1 MKGKRTKKI
10 TLSISV
16 LAVVTAIIT
25 VVALLVNTQNQ
36 KAKLLA
42 DPEIQKSMEYEQVQ
56 EGDEKVPN
64 TDYVQFDAFFLRDLD
79 GDGDAE
85 QVRGMCRDINKTDT
99 LYMNLNV
106 LTNGKLVDGKIT
118 IKTSNMNLSTAIVE
132 DNVIKQNYISNNT
145 TEIALKDV
153 NNGTQKLIYGTVNAS
168 NFGNDTNKYSQVNSV
183 VLTGKHI
190 ADDGTETQISKTVD
204 FNVDWYGSVTA
215 SIYNYTGTQNIE
227 EITDENK
234 ENITLNF
241 SVTTR
246 ETTDDLILKK
256 AVLEGT
262 IPTVNGYKP
271 TSVEV
276 TSSDVNFEYGEETGN
291 FTITREASIN
301 EAGIVTKTVS
311 DYNTFNFKVTY
322 PYELYESLTG
332 DTLSLQVP
340 VKAYYEG
347 FNNPND
353 EFQNPIQ
360 SNIAERNIT
369 FLWRKPE
376 GSVARFDVTIGK
388 YRSYDYN
395 YIISKEEP
403 LKIYNET
410 AEETED
416 LYEVR
421 WYAYT
426 GDQINVDS
434 IQMKETNTPY
444 TDRFLNT
451 EGTYFNMSDYTK
463 NTGIYFSNVE
473 NTLGEDGY
481 IKVINDETGE
491 EIHTFTKEDW
501 NNYSSSSPY
510 MYAEPV
516 KHIRVET
523 SKANKNAS
531 FYVYNIK
538 EIDDN
543 VLTSTFTKE
552 EFDKLEYVY
561 TYLTGNVKTEGSTEY
576 TKINDDTAN
585 ARYEEP
591 ISVASITVNRDTIGT
606 QNTEKD
612 IDLTI
617 TTRNDYYNM
626 KGWTNGRFLVEL
638 PEEVLDVEINSVNIS
653 NSSVKLLAYEI
664 VEQDGKKFIKI
675 ETENENEAN
684 YTITINT
691 NLTADPRSVTQS
703 KSVKLYAYNEF
714 CNNYKNTTADIYDVD
729 GDENVT
735 ENVNYATDTL
745 NIVAPSSLLTNQ
757 QATNYNEAGETAV
770 APQIATIDK
779 TEADTATV
787 NVSVTNNYSG
797 TISEVSILG
806 KIPFKGNTFSIN
818 GTDLGSNYTTQM
830 VDGGITVPEDLKD
843 KVTVY
848 YSEKENPTTD
858 LNDSENG
865 WTTTPDF
872 SKVKTYLIDLGDYVL
887 SVKENRVFTYQIKV
901 PSTVSYNDISYSAH
915 AVYFCLDTAEGK
927 FKTQT
932 ETTKLG
938 FRIERKYHFNMQKV
952 KEDTTVPVQGATF
965 SITAEGE
972 DETKLGTTNNSGTF
986 TIQNLFVD
994 KTYILKEIRTP
1005 GSYEKNET
1013 EVKFKVTVQDD
1024 KLVLQILEGQ
1034 DSLKE
1039 YNITQATTDS
1049 RGILNFKVE
1058 NTPKYKVILTKKDN
1072 TDGSLLAGVKYKL
1085 EGEGLGNGITVATNK
1100 EGTLTLTGL
1109 SHDVEYTLTE
1119 TEAKDYYVNETPVK
1133 FKVVNNSGKLEFV
1146 VTSGSFNSNSQV
1158 TTGTGV
1164 TGLDAQDTVTAE
1176 LTNEKIPTYQVS
1188 VKKFAKEEDTTLKGA
1203 QYKITGEGIDEKGA
1217 TYTTDETGVL
1227 TIPNLYEYVEGKN
1240 ITGVYTLQEITPPE
1254 GYALDSRELQ
1264 FRVKRNTEGALELE
1278 VLGDNFLRNSSV
1290 QDNTINLE
1298 FEDEPLFKITKI
1310 DGVTK
1315 LPIQNAK
1322 FVIKEI
1328 DENYNELGFAKDIN
1342 GNVVGTLE
1350 ENVGAGSI
1358 TFPLDE
1364 ETYPWSKLEDGTYQ
1378 SGISGLRS
1386 KTSTMTSKEF
1396 TLEKDG
1402 NISFE
1407 WAVSSESVSYDYVY
1421 YTITNT
1427 KDNSTIGGTSTKI
1440 GGNPSITDYNNLVF
1454 ETVTEELEAG
1464 TYKIAFSYRKN
1475 GSGDKGLDAGF
1486 VKNIKLEGM
1495 NTQIPVVKTDEN
1507 GEISYG
1513 LKAGLYKATEIEAPE
1528 GYELAENEA
1537 DRTYYFGIGA
1547 SKAQETEFGTS
1558 FNASVAGDQ
1567 WNKVEAVEAT
1577 TDNGFVTSGYFTKEA
1592 DLNNDGLADVK
1603 GNDSYYSDFI
1613 AKYNKEGNM
1622 EIANSVYTESGEVIL
1637 HKVIQTN
1644 DGGYVVGGSFTGT
1657 NLQVGEV
1664 STGLTNTTNDLKG
1677 IVIKLSSSGS
1687 YEWAKEVAQEGLD
1700 YDVTALTQNL
1710 EGNIVAGVT
1719 TGENP
1724 KVIEYTNTDG
1734 SINGET
1740 TISANVQIS
1749 DMDGYNSQD
1758 VIIVSQG
1765 LTDTTTGRIDLYS
1778 NGSVTAGSE
1787 LDFNANAVA
1796 RLDNGKAIIVG
1807 NYTGTAQTV
1816 KTKGN
1821 YDGIIIEYDINS
1833 STINSSK
1840 FIRGT
1845 LDEVLTSVTKTTDG
1859 GYIIGGYTYSSQVDF
1874 NQEETTWEIPSISG
1888 DSDGFVIKYDS
1899 DGNQAWYKQVTGDNL
1914 DEVTGVAERDEN
1926 EFVAVGYF
1934 NSTTVK
1940 GDIAD
1945 SQGASLSK
1953 YSDGFVFNYGE
1964 IITAPEVPE
1973 SSEITIEN
1981 NLKKFQITTDV
1992 EEVDGVK
1999 GGTITGEDEAPYEVV
2014 EYGKDS
2020 TKEIKIVPDE
2030 NYKIVKITVNGEN
2043 YEFTPDEDGSFT
2055 MPQFTNM
2062 QTNKHIVVTFSNTAS
2077 SVLVHHYIDGTQT
2090 KVAEDE
2096 HIAGTIG
2103 ESYTTAPHMDL
2114 EEYELKQVDGEYVI
2128 PDNAS
2133 GTFKQEEQVITY
2145 YYVKKQVPLTVH
2157 HYIEGTNEQVPL
2169 ASGELA
2175 QDVVTKG
2182 EIGTEYTTVALT
2194 PEELNPKYELS
2205 ITPSNANGIYTKD
2218 GVVVTYYYKAKKVEV
2233 TTAVQTHKETNEMGE
2248 EVDVAGGT
2256 ISGQNQKPYETVVYG
2271 EDSKNDIVAIPDENY
2286 QVKQILING
2295 EPLEFTPEEDGT
2307 VILNKFTDM
2316 TEDKHVV
2323 VEFEKI
2329 PAKVI
2334 VHYYIEGT
2342 TDKVPLQTGG
2352 TAEDVTQTGV
2362 VGDIYATK
2370 PADNVNSMYE
2380 LISTPTNASGTMT
2393 KDTIEVIYYYKL
2405 KATSVLVHHYKE
2417 NTTEKLSNDVTIN
2430 GKVGES
2436 YTTQVATDIP
2446 QNYELVATPT
2456 NATGTM
2462 TEDQI
2467 VVIYYYRLKTPSVT
2481 NNITKTGTDRIT
2493 VANQEMSYTV
2503 TYTAEVTDYIGNAE
2517 VTIVDTLPYA
2527 IDEAKSDLAGGT
2539 YDSASKTITWKENVS
2554 DINSYT
2560 GNRTVNVTKTFKV
2573 VYVDLDMNQEKVVNN
2588 VKGNIKLLTPEKTSE
2603 DVTGSQ
2609 ESTIYKAIISS
2620 EKLVDKTEAIE
2631 GEKVTYTIRITNE
2644 GNLAKTV
2651 TVRDTLPAG
2660 ITFDNDTLI
2669 QVGTTGTVYTEQN
2682 LKNGIPVE
2690 VPANGSIDVVF
2701 AGKVDKLA
2709 SNEYSKTLT
2718 NQATV
2723 DNEPTNE
2730 VTTNVTKANITAHK
2744 ESDPASGSKVRFGDE
2759 ITYRIRVRNDGTR
2772 EGTAIIKD
2780 TVPTGTTFVEGS
2792 VKIDN
2797 VADSTKTATDLQNGI
2812 NVTVGVGKEVVVEF
2826 KVKVN
2831 KLVDGTKIKNT
2842 AYINQNGE
2850 DKKVPEEPEHT
2861 YVEPKEEQN
2870 ITKTGTTTI
2879 ESLDQ
2884 EITYN
2889 INYTAKITDYSGKAT
2904 VKLIDTLPYA
2914 IDEARSDLAGGTYDA
2929 QAQTITWEEPVE
2941 NIQIT
2946 EEKEITVNKT
2956 IKVVYKDVSPDVVS
2970 IKNVVT
2976 GHIEYE
2982 TPVMTSDEV
2991 TANATT
2997 TTGFTVNIPVSKV
3010 WEDDSN
3016 KLGQRPTKVVFKLH
3030 GSDGSEYIK
3039 EMSKP
3044 GTQGS
3049 TTTQDSTNPNKW
3061 NDIFEN
3067 LPKYDSNNQE
3077 IVYTLTEEEKT
3088 EGDLKYYDSI
3098 VTDKTVTNTNK
3109 YGKVTVH
3116 HYIMNT
3122 DGSTTTTRVPDANGT
3137 EIADVVIEGKE
3148 GTSYETEAATNI
3160 NEKYE
3165 LVAEKLPANAT
3176 GTIEKYNE
3184 EKPQE
3189 VIYYYRLKPAKVLIN
3204 YLEKDEDTDDSN
3216 NVVLSS
3222 QEQITGYVDDSYN
3235 TDTDHRKETIEKD
3248 GKTYTLVSDSGNKTG
3263 NMTLQDITVTY
3274 YYLQNTK
3281 ATVRYVERNPETH
3294 EIVKDLEEPTVKE
3307 GLVGDKFVTTS
3318 KDFVGYK
3325 LVESPE
3331 KTTIEMTK
3339 EEQTLIYYY
3348 EPVYTGL
3355 IENHIDDKTG
3365 RVLYTEE
3372 HQIQVGREYN
3382 IPSKDFEGYDL
3393 VTSKLPL
3400 NYTGTMGEELVTVNY
3415 YYIKEAV
3422 LEVHYVDIYTNEPLT
3437 DPIIDPTRH
3446 EGDSYTTE
3454 EKVFDNYDLVEVPSN
3469 ANDTM
3474 EVETDENGNITDN
3487 KTIVIYYYSQRAVVE
3502 EHHIDSLTGKDI
3514 EEPTMHNGHVGDEYD
3529 ISSKEFLSY
3538 RLIEKDEEGNSML
3551 PANSKGTMTAEK
3563 IVVTYYYRLKTPT
3576 VNEQSINKNGT
3587 EKIENLTNEITY
3599 DIVYK
3604 ATLEDYIGEAEVTI
3618 IDKLP
3623 YQIVVDSS
3631 DLAGGKYDATA
3642 KTITWT
3648 ETIKDINSYENKN
3661 NEITINKTIKVVYT
3675 GINQG
3680 TTNIKNVVTGKIKT
3694 KTPEKEFDEVTANE
3708 TTTTEFTVNIPV
3720 SKVWEDDSNKLG
3732 QRPTKV
3738 TFKLVGSDGREYTKE
3753 LEKPGT
3759 AGSSTTQDQ
3768 SNPNRWN
3775 DIFTNLPKYDASN
3788 NEITYTLTEINGN
3801 LTYYDATVDSTGRIV
3816 TNTNKYGKVTVHY
3829 YIMNTDGTTTTTR
3842 VPSTSGVE
3850 VQDVI
3855 IEGKEGEEY
3864 HTTWANNVN
3873 EKYELVTSKLPT
3885 NATGTIE
3892 KYNEEKPQEVI
3903 YYYRLKPAKVL
3914 INYLEKDEDTDDSN
3928 NVVLSSQEQIT
3939 GYVDDSYNTDTD
3951 HRKETIEKDGKTY
3964 TLVSDSGN
3972 KTGNMTL
3979 QDITV
3984 TYYYLQNTKATVRYV
3999 ERNPETHEIVKDLEE
4014 PTVKEGLVGDK
4025 FVTTSKDFVGYKLV
4039 ESPEKTTIEMT
4050 KEEQT
4055 LIYYYEPVYTGLIE
4069 NHIDDKTGK
4078 VLYTETHDVQVGE
4091 DYDIP
4096 SKEFEGYD
4104 LVESKL
4110 PENAEGTMGEE
4121 LVTVNYYYIKKAV
4134 LEVNYID
4141 KLTGEPLT
4149 EQIVDETKHEGD
4161 EYTTEQKTFEGYD
4174 LIEVPSN
4181 ANGTI
4186 EVETDEEGNITNNRT
4201 VVTYYY
4207 AKKSAGVEEH
4217 HIDLRTGEEL
4227 EEPTLHQGHIGD
4239 EYNIPSKDFLS
4250 YQVVTVDEEGNSM
4263 LPENSI
4269 GKMTEE
4275 KIVVNYYY
4283 NQPAK
4288 VIVHYVEKATGKEIE
4303 ETNPETGELQ
4313 NSQVLIEGQKDDDYT
4328 ATAKEFEYYTLI
4340 EKPQEEQGK
4349 MKVEIVKDEEGNDVV
4364 NNTIELYYYYEAKPF
4379 NIGVDKEITGIIV
4392 NGERRE
4398 PTNGKIEK
4406 VEIYRKSTEE
4416 TSVQVEYKIKVSNT
4430 GEVSGNATIEENIPE
4445 GMRLANNDGT
4455 WEEQEGKLI
4464 KVIPE
4469 LGAGETKEYTVLL
4482 NWEQTGENMGEKTN
4496 EVKLVGTG
4504 NVPGFVDNND
4514 KDNTANA
4521 NVIISVETGEL
4532 PIGLIIALVG
4542 LVGLETV
4549 TLRYAVVLTKRQ
4561 KKKINKK

>member
-10 TLSISV
+10 TLSISA

-79 GDGDAE
+79 GDGYAE

-145 TEIALKDV
+145 TEIALKDI

-190 ADDGTETQISKTVD
+190 ADDGTETQISKKVD

-215 SIYNYTGTQNIE
+215 SISNYTGTQNIE

-271 TSVEV
+271 TSVEL
-276 TSSDVNFEYGEETGN
+276 TSSDVNFEYDEETGN

-332 DTLSLQVP
+332 DTLSLIVP

-395 YIISKEEP
+395 YVISKEEP
-403 LKIYNET
+403 LKIYNGT

-434 IQMKETNTPY
+434 IQMKENSTPY
-444 TDRFLNT
+444 TDRLLNT
-451 EGTYFNMSDYTK
+451 ESTYFNMSDYTK
-463 NTGIYFSNVE
+463 NVGIYFSNIE

-516 KHIRVET
+516 KHIRIET

-538 EIDDN
+538 EINDN
-543 VLTSTFTKE
+543 VLTATFTKE

-561 TYLTGNVKTEGSTEY
+561 TYLTGNVKTEGSAEY

-612 IDLTI
+612 IDLKI

-638 PEEVLDVEINSVNIS
+638 PEEILDVEINSVNIS

-664 VEQDGKKFIKI
+664 IEKDGKKFIKI

-729 GDENVT
+729 GDENLT
-735 ENVNYATDTL
+735 ENVNYSTDTL

-806 KIPFKGNTFSIN
+806 KIPFEGNTFSIN

-830 VDGGITVPEDLKD
+830 VDGGITVPEDMQD
-843 KVTVY
+843 KFTVY

-887 SVKENRVFTYQIKV
+887 NVKENRVFTYQIKV
-901 PSTVSYNDISYSAH
+901 PSTVSYNDVSYSAH

-927 FKTQT
+927 FRTQT

-938 FRIERKYHFNMQKV
+938 FRIERKYHLNMTKV
-952 KEDTTVPVQGATF
+952 KENTTVPVQGATF
-965 SITAEGE
+965 SITPEGE
-972 DETKLGTTNNSGTF
+972 DDTKLGTTNNSGTF

-1039 YNITQATTDS
+1039 YSITQATTDS

-1217 TYTTDETGVL
+1217 TYTTDDTGVL

-1310 DGVTK
+1310 DGATK

-1378 SGISGLRS
+1378 SGISGLTS

-1407 WAVSSESVSYDYVY
+1407 WAVSSESASYDYVY

-1440 GGNPSITDYNNLVF
+1440 GGNKEVTDYNDLSF

-1464 TYKIAFSYRKN
+1464 TYKIAFTYRTDSSNSY
-1475 GSGDKGLDAGF
+1475 GLDSGF
-1486 VKNIKLEGM
+1486 VKNIKVEGM

-1558 FNASVAGDQ
+1558 FNASVAGDL
-1567 WNKVEAVEAT
+1567 WNKVEAVEST

-1603 GNDSYYSDFI
+1603 GNDSYYSGFI

-1734 SINGET
+1734 NINYET

-1859 GYIIGGYTYSSQVDF
+1859 GYMIGGYTYSSQVDF

-1888 DSDGFVIKYDS
+1888 NSDGFVIKYDAE
-1899 DGNQAWYKQVTGDNL
+1899 GNQAWYKQVTGDNL

-1940 GDIAD
+1940 GDTAD

-1999 GGTITGEDEAPYEVV
+1999 GGTITGEDEAPYEIV

-2043 YEFTPDEDGSFT
+2043 YEFTPAEDGSFT

-2133 GTFKQEEQVITY
+2133 GTFTQEEQVITY

-2205 ITPSNANGIYTKD
+2205 ITPSNANGIYSKD
-2218 GVVVTYYYKAKKVEV
+2218 GVVVTYYYKAKNVEV
-2233 TTAVQTHKETNEMGE
+2233 TTTVQTHKETNEMGE

-2271 EDSKNDIVAIPDENY
+2271 EDSKNDIVAVPDENY

-2342 TDKVPLQTGG
+2342 TDKVPLQDGG
-2352 TAEDVTQTGV
+2352 TADDVTQTGV

-2417 NTTEKLSNDVTIN
+2417 NTTEKLSNDVTMN
-2430 GKVGES
+2430 GEVGDS

-2446 QNYELVATPT
+2446 QNYELVATPA
-2456 NATGTM
+2456 NATGSM
-2462 TEDQI
+2462 TEEQI
-2467 VVIYYYRLKTPSVT
+2467 VVTYYYRLKTP
-2481 NNITKTGTDRIT
+2481 NITNQVINKTGTDRIT

-2503 TYTAEVTDYIGNAE
+2503 TYTANVTDYIGNAE
-2517 VTIVDTLPYA
+2517 VTIVDTLPYE

-2539 YDSASKTITWKENVS
+2539 YDSASKTITWKDNVS
-2554 DINSYT
+2554 NIDSYN
-2560 GNRTVNVTKTFKV
+2560 GNGTVNVTKTFKV
-2573 VYVDLDMNQEKVVNN
+2573 VYVGIDIMTTDRVVNN

-2744 ESDPASGSKVRFGDE
+2744 EAEPASGNKVRLGDE

-2772 EGTAIIKD
+2772 EGTAIVKD
-2780 TVPTGTTFVEGS
+2780 TIPTGTTFVEGS

-2812 NVTVGVGKEVVVEF
+2812 SITVGVGAEKVVEF
-2826 KVKVN
+2826 KVTVN
-2831 KLVDGTKIKNT
+2831 KLIDGTKIKNT

-2861 YVEPKEEQN
+2861 YVEPKEEQHISKN
-2870 ITKTGTTTI
+2870 GTATI
-2879 ESLDQ
+2879 ENLNS

-2889 INYTAKITDYSGKAT
+2889 INYTARITDYSGRAT

-2929 QAQTITWEEPVE
+2929 QAQTITWKEAVE
-2941 NIQIT
+2941 GIQLT
-2946 EEKEITVNKT
+2946 EEKEVTINKT
-2956 IKVVYKDVSPDVVS
+2956 VKVVYTGISQETTA

-2982 TPVMTSDEV
+2982 TPEMTSDEV
-2991 TANATT
+2991 TANWTT
-2997 TTGFTVNIPVSKV
+2997 TTGFIVNIPVSKV

-3030 GSDGSEYIK
+3030 GSDGSEYTK
-3039 EMSKP
+3039 EVAKP
-3044 GTQGS
+3044 GTAGS

-3067 LPKYDSNNQE
+3067 LPKYDENKQE

-3088 EGDLKYYDSI
+3088 EGDLRYYDSI

-3122 DGSTTTTRVPDANGT
+3122 DGSLTTTRVPDVNGT

-3148 GTSYETEAATNI
+3148 GDPYTTAEANNI

-3165 LVAEKLPANAT
+3165 LVAERLPANAT

-3216 NVVLSS
+3216 NLVLTA
-3222 QEQITGYVDDSYN
+3222 QEKIDGHVDDVYN

-3248 GKTYTLVSDSGNKTG
+3248 GKKYTLVSDSGNKTG
-3263 NMTLQDITVTY
+3263 NMTVQDITVTY

-3294 EIVKDLEEPTVKE
+3294 DIVKDLEEPTVKE
-3307 GLVGDKFVTTS
+3307 GLVGDEFVT
-3318 KDFVGYK
+3318 
-3325 LVESPE
+3325 
-3331 KTTIEMTK
+3331 
-3339 EEQTLIYYY
+3339 
-3348 EPVYTGL
+3348 
-3355 IENHIDDKTG
+3355 N
-3365 RVLYTEE
+3365 
-3372 HQIQVGREYN
+3372 
-3382 IPSKDFEGYDL
+3382 
-3393 VTSKLPL
+3393 
-3400 NYTGTMGEELVTVNY
+3400 
-3415 YYIKEAV
+3415 
-3422 LEVHYVDIYTNEPLT
+3422 
-3437 DPIIDPTRH
+3437 
-3446 EGDSYTTE
+3446 
-3454 EKVFDNYDLVEVPSN
+3454 
-3469 ANDTM
+3469 
-3474 EVETDENGNITDN
+3474 
-3487 KTIVIYYYSQRAVVE
+3487 
-3502 EHHIDSLTGKDI
+3502 
-3514 EEPTMHNGHVGDEYD
+3514 
-3529 ISSKEFLSY
+3529 
-3538 RLIEKDEEGNSML
+3538 
-3551 PANSKGTMTAEK
+3551 
-3563 IVVTYYYRLKTPT
+3563 
-3576 VNEQSINKNGT
+3576 
-3587 EKIENLTNEITY
+3587 
-3599 DIVYK
+3599 
-3604 ATLEDYIGEAEVTI
+3604 
-3618 IDKLP
+3618 
-3623 YQIVVDSS
+3623 
-3631 DLAGGKYDATA
+3631 
-3642 KTITWT
+3642 
-3648 ETIKDINSYENKN
+3648 
-3661 NEITINKTIKVVYT
+3661 
-3675 GINQG
+3675 
-3680 TTNIKNVVTGKIKT
+3680 
-3694 KTPEKEFDEVTANE
+3694 
-3708 TTTTEFTVNIPV
+3708 
-3720 SKVWEDDSNKLG
+3720 
-3732 QRPTKV
+3732 
-3738 TFKLVGSDGREYTKE
+3738 
-3753 LEKPGT
+3753 
-3759 AGSSTTQDQ
+3759 
-3768 SNPNRWN
+3768 
-3775 DIFTNLPKYDASN
+3775 
-3788 NEITYTLTEINGN
+3788 
-3801 LTYYDATVDSTGRIV
+3801 
-3816 TNTNKYGKVTVHY
+3816 
-3829 YIMNTDGTTTTTR
+3829 
-3842 VPSTSGVE
+3842 
-3850 VQDVI
+3850 
-3855 IEGKEGEEY
+3855 
-3864 HTTWANNVN
+3864 
-3873 EKYELVTSKLPT
+3873 
-3885 NATGTIE
+3885 
-3892 KYNEEKPQEVI
+3892 
-3903 YYYRLKPAKVL
+3903 
-3914 INYLEKDEDTDDSN
+3914 
-3928 NVVLSSQEQIT
+3928 
-3939 GYVDDSYNTDTD
+3939 
-3951 HRKETIEKDGKTY
+3951 
-3964 TLVSDSGN
+3964 
-3972 KTGNMTL
+3972 
-3979 QDITV
+3979 
-3984 TYYYLQNTKATVRYV
+3984 
-3999 ERNPETHEIVKDLEE
+3999 
-4014 PTVKEGLVGDK
+4014 
-4025 FVTTSKDFVGYKLV
+4025 SKDFVGYKLV

-4110 PENAEGTMGEE
+4110 PENAKGTMGEE

-4161 EYTTEQKTFEGYD
+4161 EYTTEQKTFENYD
-4174 LIEVPSN
+4174 LIEVPENST
-4181 ANGTI
+4181 GTMV
-4186 EVETDEEGNITNNRT
+4186 VETDEEGNITNNRT

-4207 AKKSAGVEEH
+4207 SKKSAGVEEH
-4217 HIDLRTGEEL
+4217 HIDIRTGEEL
-4227 EEPTLHQGHIGD
+4227 EEPTLHEGHVGD
-4239 EYNIPSKDFLS
+4239 EYDIKAKEFLS
-4250 YQVVTVDEEGNSM
+4250 YVVATTDKDGNNV
-4263 LPENSI
+4263 LPENAA
-4269 GKMTEE
+4269 GTMTEE

-4288 VIVHYVEKATGKEIE
+4288 VIVHYVEKATGKELE

-4313 NSQVLIEGQKDDDYT
+4313 SSQVIIEGQKDDDYT
-4328 ATAKEFEYYTLI
+4328 TTAKEFEYYTLI
-4340 EKPQEEQGK
+4340 EKPEEEQGK
-4349 MKVEIVKDEEGNDVV
+4349 MKVEITKDEEGNDVV

-4379 NIGVDKEITGIIV
+4379 NIGVEKEITGIIV
-4392 NGERRE
+4392 NGERRA
-4398 PTNGKIEK
+4398 PTSGKLEK
-4406 VEIYRKSTEE
+4406 VEIYRKSTED
-4416 TSVQVEYKIKVSNT
+4416 TSVQVEYKIKVMNT
-4430 GEVSGNATIEENIPE
+4430 GEVSGNATIEENIPA
-4445 GMRLANNDGT
+4445 GMSLANNDGT

-4469 LGAGETKEYTVLL
+4469 IGPGETKEYTVLL
-4482 NWEQTGENMGEKTN
+4482 NWEQSGNNMGEKAN
-4496 EVKLVGTG
+4496 EVKLVETG

-4514 KDNTANA
+4514 KDNTSNA

-4532 PIGLIIALVG
+4532 PIGLILALVA

-4549 TLRYAVVLTKRQ
+4549 TLRYAVVLTKR
-4561 KKKINKK
+4561 KKKKVNKK

>member
-10 TLSISV
+10 TLSISA

-79 GDGDAE
+79 GDGYAE

-215 SIYNYTGTQNIE
+215 SISNYTGTQNIE

-271 TSVEV
+271 TSVEL
-276 TSSDVNFEYGEETGN
+276 TSSDVNFEYDEETGN

-332 DTLSLQVP
+332 DTLSLIVP

-388 YRSYDYN
+388 YRGYDGN

-403 LKIYNET
+403 LKIYNGT

-434 IQMKETNTPY
+434 IQMKENSTPY

-451 EGTYFNMSDYTK
+451 ESTYFNMSDYTK
-463 NTGIYFSNVE
+463 NTGIYFSNIE

-516 KHIRVET
+516 KHIRIET

-543 VLTSTFTKE
+543 VLTATFTKE

-729 GDENVT
+729 GDENLT
-735 ENVNYATDTL
+735 ENVNYSTDTL

-806 KIPFKGNTFSIN
+806 KIPFEGNTFSIN

-830 VDGGITVPEDLKD
+830 VDGGITVPEDMQD
-843 KVTVY
+843 KFTVY

-887 SVKENRVFTYQIKV
+887 NVKENRVFTYQIKV
-901 PSTVSYNDISYSAH
+901 PSTVSYNDVSYSAH

-927 FKTQT
+927 FRTQT

-938 FRIERKYHFNMQKV
+938 FRIERKYHLNMTKV
-952 KEDTTVPVQGATF
+952 KENTTVPVQGATF

-1039 YNITQATTDS
+1039 YSITQATTDS

-1217 TYTTDETGVL
+1217 TYTTDDTGVL

-1264 FRVKRNTEGALELE
+1264 FRVKRVDGNLQLE
-1278 VLGDNFLRNSSV
+1278 VLNDNFLRNSSV

-1310 DGVTK
+1310 DGATK

-1378 SGISGLRS
+1378 SGISGLTS

-1407 WAVSSESVSYDYVY
+1407 WAVSSENASYDYVY

-1440 GGNPSITDYNNLVF
+1440 GGNSSITDYNDLSF

-1464 TYKIAFSYRKN
+1464 TYKIAFTYRTD
-1475 GSGDKGLDAGF
+1475 GSNSEGLDSGF
-1486 VKNIKLEGM
+1486 VKNIKVEGM

-1558 FNASVAGDQ
+1558 FNASVAGDL
-1567 WNKVEAVEAT
+1567 WNKVEAVEST

-1603 GNDSYYSDFI
+1603 GNDSYYSGFI

-1734 SINGET
+1734 NINYET

-1749 DMDGYNSQD
+1749 DMDGYNSQN

-1859 GYIIGGYTYSSQVDF
+1859 GYMIGGYTYSSQVDF

-1888 DSDGFVIKYDS
+1888 DSDGFAIKYDS

-1940 GDIAD
+1940 GDTAD

-1992 EEVDGVK
+1992 EEVNGVK

-2043 YEFTPDEDGSFT
+2043 YEFTPAEDGSFT

-2077 SVLVHHYIDGTQT
+2077 SVLVHHYVDGTQT

-2175 QDVVTKG
+2175 QDVITKG

-2205 ITPSNANGIYTKD
+2205 ITPENANGIYTKD

-2233 TTAVQTHKETNEMGE
+2233 TTTVQTHKETNEMGE

-2256 ISGQNQKPYETVVYG
+2256 ISGQNQNPYETVIYG
-2271 EDSKNDIVAIPDENY
+2271 EDSQNDIVAIPDENY

-2342 TDKVPLQTGG
+2342 TNKVPLQDGG

-2417 NTTEKLSNDVTIN
+2417 NTTEKLSNDVTMN
-2430 GKVGES
+2430 GEVGDS

-2446 QNYELVATPT
+2446 QNYELVATPA
-2456 NATGTM
+2456 NATGSM
-2462 TEDQI
+2462 TEEQI
-2467 VVIYYYRLKTPSVT
+2467 VVTYYYRLKTP
-2481 NNITKTGTDRIT
+2481 NITNQVINKTGTDRIT

-2503 TYTAEVTDYIGNAE
+2503 TYTANVTDYIGNAE

-2560 GNRTVNVTKTFKV
+2560 GNGTVNVTKTFKV

-2603 DVTGSQ
+2603 EVTGSQ

-2669 QVGTTGTVYTEQN
+2669 QVGETGTVYTEQN

-2744 ESDPASGSKVRFGDE
+2744 EAEPVSGNKVRLGDE

-2772 EGTAIIKD
+2772 EGTAIVKD
-2780 TVPTGTTFVEGS
+2780 TIPTGTTFVEGS
-2792 VKIDN
+2792 IKIDN

-2812 NVTVGVGKEVVVEF
+2812 SITVGVGAEKVVEF
-2826 KVKVN
+2826 KVTVN
-2831 KLVDGTKIKNT
+2831 KLIDGTKIKNT

-2861 YVEPKEEQN
+2861 YVEPKEEQSISKN
-2870 ITKTGTTTI
+2870 GTATI
-2879 ESLDQ
+2879 DSLNG

-2889 INYTAKITDYSGKAT
+2889 INYTARITDYSGRAT

-2929 QAQTITWEEPVE
+2929 QAQTITWKEAVE
-2941 NIQIT
+2941 GIQLT
-2946 EEKEITVNKT
+2946 EEKEVTINKT
-2956 IKVVYKDVSPDVVS
+2956 VKVVYTGISQETTA

-2982 TPVMTSDEV
+2982 TPEMTSDEV
-2991 TANATT
+2991 TANWTT
-2997 TTGFTVNIPVSKV
+2997 TTGFIVNIPVSKV

-3030 GSDGSEYIK
+3030 GSDGSEYTK
-3039 EMSKP
+3039 EVAKP
-3044 GTQGS
+3044 GTAGS

-3067 LPKYDSNNQE
+3067 LPKYDENKQE

-3088 EGDLKYYDSI
+3088 EGDLRYYDSI

-3122 DGSTTTTRVPDANGT
+3122 DGSLTTTRVPDVNGT

-3148 GTSYETEAATNI
+3148 GDPYTTAEANNI

-3165 LVAEKLPANAT
+3165 LVAERLPANAT

-3216 NVVLSS
+3216 NLVLTA
-3222 QEQITGYVDDSYN
+3222 QEKIDGHVDDVYN

-3263 NMTLQDITVTY
+3263 NMTVQDITVTY

-3294 EIVKDLEEPTVKE
+3294 DIVKDLEEPTVKE
-3307 GLVGDKFVTTS
+3307 GLVGDEFVT
-3318 KDFVGYK
+3318 
-3325 LVESPE
+3325 
-3331 KTTIEMTK
+3331 
-3339 EEQTLIYYY
+3339 
-3348 EPVYTGL
+3348 
-3355 IENHIDDKTG
+3355 N
-3365 RVLYTEE
+3365 
-3372 HQIQVGREYN
+3372 
-3382 IPSKDFEGYDL
+3382 
-3393 VTSKLPL
+3393 
-3400 NYTGTMGEELVTVNY
+3400 
-3415 YYIKEAV
+3415 
-3422 LEVHYVDIYTNEPLT
+3422 
-3437 DPIIDPTRH
+3437 
-3446 EGDSYTTE
+3446 
-3454 EKVFDNYDLVEVPSN
+3454 
-3469 ANDTM
+3469 
-3474 EVETDENGNITDN
+3474 
-3487 KTIVIYYYSQRAVVE
+3487 
-3502 EHHIDSLTGKDI
+3502 
-3514 EEPTMHNGHVGDEYD
+3514 
-3529 ISSKEFLSY
+3529 
-3538 RLIEKDEEGNSML
+3538 
-3551 PANSKGTMTAEK
+3551 
-3563 IVVTYYYRLKTPT
+3563 
-3576 VNEQSINKNGT
+3576 
-3587 EKIENLTNEITY
+3587 
-3599 DIVYK
+3599 
-3604 ATLEDYIGEAEVTI
+3604 
-3618 IDKLP
+3618 
-3623 YQIVVDSS
+3623 
-3631 DLAGGKYDATA
+3631 
-3642 KTITWT
+3642 
-3648 ETIKDINSYENKN
+3648 
-3661 NEITINKTIKVVYT
+3661 
-3675 GINQG
+3675 
-3680 TTNIKNVVTGKIKT
+3680 
-3694 KTPEKEFDEVTANE
+3694 
-3708 TTTTEFTVNIPV
+3708 
-3720 SKVWEDDSNKLG
+3720 
-3732 QRPTKV
+3732 
-3738 TFKLVGSDGREYTKE
+3738 
-3753 LEKPGT
+3753 
-3759 AGSSTTQDQ
+3759 
-3768 SNPNRWN
+3768 
-3775 DIFTNLPKYDASN
+3775 
-3788 NEITYTLTEINGN
+3788 
-3801 LTYYDATVDSTGRIV
+3801 
-3816 TNTNKYGKVTVHY
+3816 
-3829 YIMNTDGTTTTTR
+3829 
-3842 VPSTSGVE
+3842 
-3850 VQDVI
+3850 
-3855 IEGKEGEEY
+3855 
-3864 HTTWANNVN
+3864 
-3873 EKYELVTSKLPT
+3873 
-3885 NATGTIE
+3885 
-3892 KYNEEKPQEVI
+3892 
-3903 YYYRLKPAKVL
+3903 
-3914 INYLEKDEDTDDSN
+3914 
-3928 NVVLSSQEQIT
+3928 
-3939 GYVDDSYNTDTD
+3939 
-3951 HRKETIEKDGKTY
+3951 
-3964 TLVSDSGN
+3964 
-3972 KTGNMTL
+3972 
-3979 QDITV
+3979 
-3984 TYYYLQNTKATVRYV
+3984 
-3999 ERNPETHEIVKDLEE
+3999 
-4014 PTVKEGLVGDK
+4014 
-4025 FVTTSKDFVGYKLV
+4025 SKDFVGYKLV

-4110 PENAEGTMGEE
+4110 PENAKGTMGEE

-4161 EYTTEQKTFEGYD
+4161 EYTTEQKTFENYD
-4174 LIEVPSN
+4174 LIEVPENST
-4181 ANGTI
+4181 GTMV
-4186 EVETDEEGNITNNRT
+4186 VETDEEGNITNNRT

-4207 AKKSAGVEEH
+4207 SKKSAGVEEH
-4217 HIDLRTGEEL
+4217 HIDIRTGEEL
-4227 EEPTLHQGHIGD
+4227 EEPTLHEGHVGD
-4239 EYNIPSKDFLS
+4239 EYDIKAKEFLS
-4250 YQVVTVDEEGNSM
+4250 YVVATTDKDGNNV
-4263 LPENSI
+4263 LPENAA
-4269 GKMTEE
+4269 GTMTEE

-4303 ETNPETGELQ
+4303 EINPETGELQ
-4313 NSQVLIEGQKDDDYT
+4313 NSQIVMEGFNQDEYET
-4328 ATAKEFEYYTLI
+4328 TAKEFEYYTLI
-4340 EKPQEEQGK
+4340 EKPKEEQGK
-4349 MKVEIVKDEEGNDVV
+4349 MKVEITKDEEGNDVV

-4379 NIGVDKEITGIIV
+4379 NIGVEKEITGIIV

-4398 PTNGKIEK
+4398 PTNGKLEK

-4482 NWEQTGENMGEKTN
+4482 NWEQTGENMGEKAN
-4496 EVKLVGTG
+4496 EIKLVETG

-4514 KDNTANA
+4514 KDNTSNA

-4532 PIGLIIALVG
+4532 PIGLLVALVA

-4561 KKKINKK
+4561 KKKVNKK

>member
-10 TLSISV
+10 TLSISA

-79 GDGDAE
+79 GDGYAE

-215 SIYNYTGTQNIE
+215 SISNYTGTQNIE

-271 TSVEV
+271 TSVEL
-276 TSSDVNFEYGEETGN
+276 TSSDVNFEYDEETGN

-332 DTLSLQVP
+332 DTLSLIVP

-388 YRSYDYN
+388 YRGYDGN

-403 LKIYNET
+403 LKIYNGT

-434 IQMKETNTPY
+434 IQMKENSTPY

-451 EGTYFNMSDYTK
+451 ESTYFNMSDYTK
-463 NTGIYFSNVE
+463 NTGIYFSNIE

-516 KHIRVET
+516 KHIRIET

-543 VLTSTFTKE
+543 VLTATFTKE

-729 GDENVT
+729 GDENLT
-735 ENVNYATDTL
+735 ENVNYSTDTL

-806 KIPFKGNTFSIN
+806 KIPFEGNTFSIN

-830 VDGGITVPEDLKD
+830 VDGGITVPEDMQD
-843 KVTVY
+843 KFTVY

-887 SVKENRVFTYQIKV
+887 NVKENRVFTYQIKV
-901 PSTVSYNDISYSAH
+901 PSTVSYNDVSYSAH

-927 FKTQT
+927 FRTQT

-938 FRIERKYHFNMQKV
+938 FRIERKYHLNMTKV
-952 KEDTTVPVQGATF
+952 KENTTVPVQGATF

-1039 YNITQATTDS
+1039 YSITQATTDS

-1217 TYTTDETGVL
+1217 TYTTDDTGVL

-1264 FRVKRNTEGALELE
+1264 FRVKRVDGNLQLE
-1278 VLGDNFLRNSSV
+1278 VLNDNFLRNSSV

-1310 DGVTK
+1310 DGATK

-1378 SGISGLRS
+1378 SGISGLTS

-1407 WAVSSESVSYDYVY
+1407 WAVSSENASYDYVY

-1440 GGNPSITDYNNLVF
+1440 GGNSSITDYNDLSF

-1464 TYKIAFSYRKN
+1464 TYKIAFTYRTD
-1475 GSGDKGLDAGF
+1475 GSNSEGLDSGF
-1486 VKNIKLEGM
+1486 VKNIKVEGM

-1558 FNASVAGDQ
+1558 FNASVAGDL
-1567 WNKVEAVEAT
+1567 WNKVEAVEST

-1603 GNDSYYSDFI
+1603 GNDSYYSGFI

-1734 SINGET
+1734 NINYET

-1749 DMDGYNSQD
+1749 DMDGYNSQN

-1859 GYIIGGYTYSSQVDF
+1859 GYMIGGYTYSSQVDF

-1888 DSDGFVIKYDS
+1888 DSDGFAIKYDS

-1940 GDIAD
+1940 GDTAD

-1992 EEVDGVK
+1992 EEVNGVK

-2043 YEFTPDEDGSFT
+2043 YEFTPAEDGSFT

-2077 SVLVHHYIDGTQT
+2077 SVLVHHYVDGTQT

-2175 QDVVTKG
+2175 QDVITKG

-2205 ITPSNANGIYTKD
+2205 ITPENANGIYTKD

-2233 TTAVQTHKETNEMGE
+2233 TTTVQTHKETNEMGE

-2256 ISGQNQKPYETVVYG
+2256 ISGQNQNPYETVIYG
-2271 EDSKNDIVAIPDENY
+2271 EDSQNDIVAIPDENY

-2342 TDKVPLQTGG
+2342 TNKVPLQDGG

-2417 NTTEKLSNDVTIN
+2417 NTTEKLSNDVTMN
-2430 GKVGES
+2430 GEVGDS

-2446 QNYELVATPT
+2446 QNYELVATPA
-2456 NATGTM
+2456 NATGSM
-2462 TEDQI
+2462 TEEQI
-2467 VVIYYYRLKTPSVT
+2467 VVTYYYRLKTP
-2481 NNITKTGTDRIT
+2481 NITNQVINKTGTDRIT

-2503 TYTAEVTDYIGNAE
+2503 TYTANVTDYIGNAE

-2560 GNRTVNVTKTFKV
+2560 GNGTVNVTKTFKV

-2603 DVTGSQ
+2603 EVTGSQ

-2669 QVGTTGTVYTEQN
+2669 QVGETGTVYTEQN

-2744 ESDPASGSKVRFGDE
+2744 EAEPVSGNKVRLGDE

-2772 EGTAIIKD
+2772 EGTAIVKD
-2780 TVPTGTTFVEGS
+2780 TIPTGTTFVEGS
-2792 VKIDN
+2792 IKIDN

-2812 NVTVGVGKEVVVEF
+2812 SITVGVGAEKVVEF
-2826 KVKVN
+2826 KVTVN
-2831 KLVDGTKIKNT
+2831 KLIDGTKIKNT

-2861 YVEPKEEQN
+2861 YVEPKEEQSISKN
-2870 ITKTGTTTI
+2870 GTATI
-2879 ESLDQ
+2879 DSLNG

-2889 INYTAKITDYSGKAT
+2889 INYTARITDYSGRAT

-2929 QAQTITWEEPVE
+2929 QAQTITWKEAVE
-2941 NIQIT
+2941 GIQLT
-2946 EEKEITVNKT
+2946 EEKEVTINKT
-2956 IKVVYKDVSPDVVS
+2956 VKVVYTGISQETTA

-2982 TPVMTSDEV
+2982 TPEMESDEV
-2991 TANATT
+2991 TANWTT
-2997 TTGFTVNIPVSKV
+2997 TTGFIVNIPVSKV

-3030 GSDGSEYIK
+3030 GSDGSEYTK
-3039 EMSKP
+3039 EVAKP
-3044 GTQGS
+3044 GTAGS

-3067 LPKYDSNNQE
+3067 LPKYDENKQE

-3088 EGDLKYYDSI
+3088 EGDLRYYDSI

-3122 DGSTTTTRVPDANGT
+3122 DGSLTTTRVPDVNGT
-3137 EIADVVIEGKE
+3137 EIPDVVIEGKE
-3148 GTSYETEAATNI
+3148 GAPYTTAEANNI

-3165 LVAEKLPANAT
+3165 LVAERLPANAT

-3216 NVVLSS
+3216 NLVLTA
-3222 QEQITGYVDDSYN
+3222 QEQITGHVDDVYN

-3248 GKTYTLVSDSGNKTG
+3248 GKKYTLVSDSGNKTG

-3307 GLVGDKFVTTS
+3307 GLVGDEFVT
-3318 KDFVGYK
+3318 
-3325 LVESPE
+3325 
-3331 KTTIEMTK
+3331 
-3339 EEQTLIYYY
+3339 
-3348 EPVYTGL
+3348 
-3355 IENHIDDKTG
+3355 N
-3365 RVLYTEE
+3365 
-3372 HQIQVGREYN
+3372 
-3382 IPSKDFEGYDL
+3382 
-3393 VTSKLPL
+3393 
-3400 NYTGTMGEELVTVNY
+3400 
-3415 YYIKEAV
+3415 
-3422 LEVHYVDIYTNEPLT
+3422 
-3437 DPIIDPTRH
+3437 
-3446 EGDSYTTE
+3446 
-3454 EKVFDNYDLVEVPSN
+3454 
-3469 ANDTM
+3469 
-3474 EVETDENGNITDN
+3474 
-3487 KTIVIYYYSQRAVVE
+3487 
-3502 EHHIDSLTGKDI
+3502 
-3514 EEPTMHNGHVGDEYD
+3514 
-3529 ISSKEFLSY
+3529 SKE
-3538 RLIEKDEEGNSML
+3538 
-3551 PANSKGTMTAEK
+3551 
-3563 IVVTYYYRLKTPT
+3563 
-3576 VNEQSINKNGT
+3576 
-3587 EKIENLTNEITY
+3587 
-3599 DIVYK
+3599 
-3604 ATLEDYIGEAEVTI
+3604 
-3618 IDKLP
+3618 
-3623 YQIVVDSS
+3623 
-3631 DLAGGKYDATA
+3631 
-3642 KTITWT
+3642 
-3648 ETIKDINSYENKN
+3648 
-3661 NEITINKTIKVVYT
+3661 
-3675 GINQG
+3675 
-3680 TTNIKNVVTGKIKT
+3680 
-3694 KTPEKEFDEVTANE
+3694 
-3708 TTTTEFTVNIPV
+3708 
-3720 SKVWEDDSNKLG
+3720 
-3732 QRPTKV
+3732 
-3738 TFKLVGSDGREYTKE
+3738 
-3753 LEKPGT
+3753 
-3759 AGSSTTQDQ
+3759 
-3768 SNPNRWN
+3768 
-3775 DIFTNLPKYDASN
+3775 
-3788 NEITYTLTEINGN
+3788 
-3801 LTYYDATVDSTGRIV
+3801 
-3816 TNTNKYGKVTVHY
+3816 
-3829 YIMNTDGTTTTTR
+3829 
-3842 VPSTSGVE
+3842 
-3850 VQDVI
+3850 
-3855 IEGKEGEEY
+3855 
-3864 HTTWANNVN
+3864 
-3873 EKYELVTSKLPT
+3873 
-3885 NATGTIE
+3885 
-3892 KYNEEKPQEVI
+3892 
-3903 YYYRLKPAKVL
+3903 
-3914 INYLEKDEDTDDSN
+3914 
-3928 NVVLSSQEQIT
+3928 
-3939 GYVDDSYNTDTD
+3939 
-3951 HRKETIEKDGKTY
+3951 
-3964 TLVSDSGN
+3964 
-3972 KTGNMTL
+3972 
-3979 QDITV
+3979 
-3984 TYYYLQNTKATVRYV
+3984 
-3999 ERNPETHEIVKDLEE
+3999 
-4014 PTVKEGLVGDK
+4014 
-4025 FVTTSKDFVGYKLV
+4025 FVGYKLV

-4110 PENAEGTMGEE
+4110 PENAKGTMGEE

-4161 EYTTEQKTFEGYD
+4161 EYTTEQKTFENYD
-4174 LIEVPSN
+4174 LIEVPENST
-4181 ANGTI
+4181 GTMV
-4186 EVETDEEGNITNNRT
+4186 VETDEEGNITNNRT

-4207 AKKSAGVEEH
+4207 SKKSAGVEEH
-4217 HIDLRTGEEL
+4217 HIDIRTGEEL
-4227 EEPTLHQGHIGD
+4227 EEPTLHEGHVGD
-4239 EYNIPSKDFLS
+4239 EYDIKAKEFLS
-4250 YQVVTVDEEGNSM
+4250 YVVATTDKDGNNV
-4263 LPENSI
+4263 LPENAA
-4269 GKMTEE
+4269 GTMTEE

-4288 VIVHYVEKATGKEIE
+4288 VIVHYVEKATGKELE

-4313 NSQVLIEGQKDDDYT
+4313 SSQVIIEGQKDDDYT
-4328 ATAKEFEYYTLI
+4328 TTAKEFEYYTLI
-4340 EKPQEEQGK
+4340 EKPEEEQGK
-4349 MKVEIVKDEEGNDVV
+4349 MKVEITKDEEGNDVV

-4379 NIGVDKEITGIIV
+4379 NIGVEKEITGIIV
-4392 NGERRE
+4392 NGERRA
-4398 PTNGKIEK
+4398 PTSGKLEK
-4406 VEIYRKSTEE
+4406 VEIYRKSTED
-4416 TSVQVEYKIKVSNT
+4416 TSVQVEYKIKVMNT
-4430 GEVSGNATIEENIPE
+4430 GEVSGNATIEENIPA
-4445 GMRLANNDGT
+4445 GMSLANNDGT

-4469 LGAGETKEYTVLL
+4469 IGPGETKEYTVLL
-4482 NWEQTGENMGEKTN
+4482 NWEQSGNNMGEKAN
-4496 EVKLVGTG
+4496 EVKLVETG

-4514 KDNTANA
+4514 KDNTSNA

-4532 PIGLIIALVG
+4532 PIGLILALVA

-4549 TLRYAVVLTKRQ
+4549 TLRYAVVLTKR
-4561 KKKINKK
+4561 KKKKVNKK

>member
-25 VVALLVNTQNQ
+25 VVALLVNTQNK

-64 TDYVQFDAFFLRDLD
+64 TDYVKFDAFFLRDLD
-79 GDGDAE
+79 GDGYAE

-168 NFGNDTNKYSQVNSV
+168 NFGNDTNKYSQINSV

-190 ADDGTETQISKTVD
+190 ADDGTETQISKKVD

-215 SIYNYTGTQNIE
+215 SIYYYTGTQNIE

-271 TSVEV
+271 TSVEL
-276 TSSDVNFEYGEETGN
+276 TSSYVNFEYDEETGN

-301 EAGIVTKTVS
+301 EAGIVTKTVA

-332 DTLSLQVP
+332 DTLSLIVP

-388 YRSYDYN
+388 YRSYDHN

-434 IQMKETNTPY
+434 IQMKENSTPY

-451 EGTYFNMSDYTK
+451 ESTYFNMSDYTK
-463 NTGIYFSNVE
+463 NTSIYFSNIE

-510 MYAEPV
+510 MYEEPV

-561 TYLTGNVKTEGSTEY
+561 TYLTGNVKIEGSTEY

-617 TTRNDYYNM
+617 NTRNDYYNMKGNDYYNM

-664 VEQDGKKFIKI
+664 IEQDGKKFIKI
-675 ETENENEAN
+675 ETENENESN

-735 ENVNYATDTL
+735 ENVNYETDTL

-779 TEADTATV
+779 TEVDTATV

-797 TISEVSILG
+797 TISEVNILG

-830 VDGGITVPEDLKD
+830 VDGGITVPEDMKD

-887 SVKENRVFTYQIKV
+887 SAKENRVFTYQIKV
-901 PSTVSYNDISYSAH
+901 PSTVSYNDVSYSAH

-1013 EVKFKVTVQDD
+1013 EVKFKVIVQDD

-1264 FRVKRNTEGALELE
+1264 FRVKRVDGNLQLE
-1278 VLGDNFLRNSSV
+1278 VLNDNFLRNSSV

-1310 DGVTK
+1310 DGETK

-1328 DENYNELGFAKDIN
+1328 DESYNELGFAKDIN

-1378 SGISGLRS
+1378 SGISGLTS

-1407 WAVSSESVSYDYVY
+1407 WAVSSESASYDYVY

-1440 GGNPSITDYNNLVF
+1440 GGNSSITDYNDLSF

-1464 TYKIAFSYRKN
+1464 TYKIAFTYRTD
-1475 GSGDKGLDAGF
+1475 GSNSEGLDSGF

-1528 GYELAENEA
+1528 GYEFAENEA

-1558 FNASVAGDQ
+1558 FNASVAGDL
-1567 WNKVEAVEAT
+1567 WNKVEAVEST
-1577 TDNGFVTSGYFTKEA
+1577 TDNGFVTSGYFIKAA

-1603 GNDSYYSDFI
+1603 GNVSYYSGFI

-1700 YDVTALTQNL
+1700 YDITALTQNL

-1740 TISANVQIS
+1740 TISANVEIS

-1807 NYTGTAQTV
+1807 NYTGRSQTV

-1845 LDEVLTSVTKTTDG
+1845 FDEVLTSVTKTTDG
-1859 GYIIGGYTYSSQVDF
+1859 GYMIGGYTYSSKVDF

-1940 GDIAD
+1940 GDTAD

-1992 EEVDGVK
+1992 EEVNGVK

-2175 QDVVTKG
+2175 QDVITKG

-2205 ITPSNANGIYTKD
+2205 ITPENATGIYTKD
-2218 GVVVTYYYKAKKVEV
+2218 GVVVTYYYKAKNVEV
-2233 TTAVQTHKETNEMGE
+2233 TTTVQTHKETNEMGE

-2256 ISGQNQKPYETVVYG
+2256 ISGQNQKPYETVIYG
-2271 EDSKNDIVAIPDENY
+2271 EDSQNDIVAVPDENY

-2295 EPLEFTPEEDGT
+2295 ETIEFTTEEDGT
-2307 VILNKFTDM
+2307 VILNKFTNM

-2342 TDKVPLQTGG
+2342 TNKVPLQDGG

-2417 NTTEKLSNDVTIN
+2417 NTTEQLSKDVTIN
-2430 GKVGES
+2430 GEVGDD

-2446 QNYELVATPT
+2446 QNYELVATPA
-2456 NATGTM
+2456 NATGSM
-2462 TEDQI
+2462 TEEQI
-2467 VVIYYYRLKTPSVT
+2467 VVTYYYRLKTP
-2481 NNITKTGTDRIT
+2481 NITNQVINKTGTDRIT

-2503 TYTAEVTDYIGNAE
+2503 TYTANVTDYIGNAE

-2527 IDEAKSDLAGGT
+2527 IDEAKSDVAGGT

-2560 GNRTVNVTKTFKV
+2560 GNGTVNVTKTFKV

-2603 DVTGSQ
+2603 EVTGSQ

-2669 QVGTTGTVYTEQN
+2669 QVGETGTVYTEQN

-2701 AGKVDKLA
+2701 AGKVDTLA

-2772 EGTAIIKD
+2772 EGTAIVKD
-2780 TVPTGTTFVEGS
+2780 TIPTGTTFVEGS
-2792 VKIDN
+2792 IKIDN

-2812 NVTVGVGKEVVVEF
+2812 SITVGVGAEKVVEF
-2826 KVKVN
+2826 KVTVN
-2831 KLVDGTKIKNT
+2831 KLIDGTKIKNT

-2861 YVEPKEEQN
+2861 YVEPKEEQS
-2870 ITKTGTTTI
+2870 ITKNGTATI
-2879 ESLDQ
+2879 DSLDQ

-2889 INYTAKITDYSGKAT
+2889 INYTARITDYAGRAT

-2929 QAQTITWEEPVE
+2929 QSQTITWEEPVE

-3109 YGKVTVH
+3109 YGKVIVH

-3122 DGSTTTTRVPDANGT
+3122 DGSLTTTRVPDANGT

-3148 GTSYETEAATNI
+3148 GDPYTTAEANNI

-3165 LVAEKLPANAT
+3165 LVAERLPANAT

-3216 NVVLSS
+3216 NLVLTA
-3222 QEQITGYVDDSYN
+3222 QEKIDGHVDDVYN

-3263 NMTLQDITVTY
+3263 NMTVQDITVTY

-3307 GLVGDKFVTTS
+3307 GLVGDEFVT
-3318 KDFVGYK
+3318 
-3325 LVESPE
+3325 
-3331 KTTIEMTK
+3331 
-3339 EEQTLIYYY
+3339 
-3348 EPVYTGL
+3348 
-3355 IENHIDDKTG
+3355 N
-3365 RVLYTEE
+3365 
-3372 HQIQVGREYN
+3372 
-3382 IPSKDFEGYDL
+3382 
-3393 VTSKLPL
+3393 
-3400 NYTGTMGEELVTVNY
+3400 
-3415 YYIKEAV
+3415 
-3422 LEVHYVDIYTNEPLT
+3422 
-3437 DPIIDPTRH
+3437 
-3446 EGDSYTTE
+3446 
-3454 EKVFDNYDLVEVPSN
+3454 
-3469 ANDTM
+3469 
-3474 EVETDENGNITDN
+3474 
-3487 KTIVIYYYSQRAVVE
+3487 
-3502 EHHIDSLTGKDI
+3502 
-3514 EEPTMHNGHVGDEYD
+3514 
-3529 ISSKEFLSY
+3529 
-3538 RLIEKDEEGNSML
+3538 
-3551 PANSKGTMTAEK
+3551 
-3563 IVVTYYYRLKTPT
+3563 
-3576 VNEQSINKNGT
+3576 
-3587 EKIENLTNEITY
+3587 
-3599 DIVYK
+3599 
-3604 ATLEDYIGEAEVTI
+3604 
-3618 IDKLP
+3618 
-3623 YQIVVDSS
+3623 
-3631 DLAGGKYDATA
+3631 
-3642 KTITWT
+3642 
-3648 ETIKDINSYENKN
+3648 
-3661 NEITINKTIKVVYT
+3661 
-3675 GINQG
+3675 
-3680 TTNIKNVVTGKIKT
+3680 
-3694 KTPEKEFDEVTANE
+3694 
-3708 TTTTEFTVNIPV
+3708 
-3720 SKVWEDDSNKLG
+3720 
-3732 QRPTKV
+3732 
-3738 TFKLVGSDGREYTKE
+3738 
-3753 LEKPGT
+3753 
-3759 AGSSTTQDQ
+3759 
-3768 SNPNRWN
+3768 
-3775 DIFTNLPKYDASN
+3775 
-3788 NEITYTLTEINGN
+3788 
-3801 LTYYDATVDSTGRIV
+3801 
-3816 TNTNKYGKVTVHY
+3816 
-3829 YIMNTDGTTTTTR
+3829 
-3842 VPSTSGVE
+3842 
-3850 VQDVI
+3850 
-3855 IEGKEGEEY
+3855 
-3864 HTTWANNVN
+3864 
-3873 EKYELVTSKLPT
+3873 
-3885 NATGTIE
+3885 
-3892 KYNEEKPQEVI
+3892 
-3903 YYYRLKPAKVL
+3903 
-3914 INYLEKDEDTDDSN
+3914 
-3928 NVVLSSQEQIT
+3928 
-3939 GYVDDSYNTDTD
+3939 
-3951 HRKETIEKDGKTY
+3951 
-3964 TLVSDSGN
+3964 
-3972 KTGNMTL
+3972 
-3979 QDITV
+3979 
-3984 TYYYLQNTKATVRYV
+3984 
-3999 ERNPETHEIVKDLEE
+3999 
-4014 PTVKEGLVGDK
+4014 
-4025 FVTTSKDFVGYKLV
+4025 SKDFVGYKLV

-4091 DYDIP
+4091 DYNIP

-4161 EYTTEQKTFEGYD
+4161 EYTTEQKTFENYD
-4174 LIEVPSN
+4174 LIEVPENST
-4181 ANGTI
+4181 GTMV
-4186 EVETDEEGNITNNRT
+4186 VETDEEGNITNNRT
-4201 VVTYYY
+4201 IVTYYY

-4217 HIDLRTGEEL
+4217 HIDILTGEDI
-4227 EEPTLHQGHIGD
+4227 EEPTLHEGHVGD
-4239 EYNIPSKDFLS
+4239 EYDIKAKEFLS
-4250 YQVVTVDEEGNSM
+4250 YKLVEADEEGNSM
-4263 LPENSI
+4263 LPTNAI
-4269 GKMTEE
+4269 GTMTEE

-4364 NNTIELYYYYEAKPF
+4364 NNTIELYYYYQAKPF
-4379 NIGVDKEITGIIV
+4379 NIGVEKEITGIIV
-4392 NGERRE
+4392 NGERRA
-4398 PTNGKIEK
+4398 PTNGKLEK
-4406 VEIYRKSTEE
+4406 VEIYRKASES

-4445 GMRLANNDGT
+4445 GMSLANNDGT

-4482 NWEQTGENMGEKTN
+4482 NWEQTGENMGEKAN
-4496 EVKLVGTG
+4496 EVKLVETG

-4514 KDNTANA
+4514 KDNTSNA

-4532 PIGLIIALVG
+4532 PIGLILALVA

-4561 KKKINKK
+4561 KKKVNKK